1 VHRLALWIET
11 TLTPA
16 LGPFGVLVVT
26 FLDSSFLSFPEL
38 TDLLVVAGAAGSPA
52 QAPLFAAM
60 ATLGSLAGCLTLW
73 EVGRRGG
80 DERLLQRFGPER
92 VARVRSAFGRF
103 DVLALAVPALLPPP
117 MPFKIFVLTAAVLG
131 MPRRRFALTLL
142 VARGLVG
149 AGRRLRRGGP
159 AAAAAVR
166 RVVRRPRA
174 DDRAGC
180 GRRAGPGAGLA
191 PAAETQ
197 GIAAYDPREA
207 AERLSPEGGAPVHRA
222 RAASR
227 PRAGP
232 PRGRAGRRRAP
243 SRRDAPSG
251 RARPGRRCGA

>member
-142 VARGLVG
+142 VARALRYAAWSALGVAYGEEGLRLLQRFDAWFAAHARTIGLG
-149 AGRRLRRGGP
+149 AVAVLVLALAWRLRP
-159 AAAAAVR
+159 
-166 RVVRRPRA
+166 RPK
-174 DDRAGC
+174 G
-180 GRRAGPGAGLA
+180 
-191 PAAETQ
+191 
-197 GIAAYDPREA
+197 
-207 AERLSPEGGAPVHRA
+207 
-222 RAASR
+222 
-227 PRAGP
+227 
-232 PRGRAGRRRAP
+232 
-243 SRRDAPSG
+243 
-251 RARPGRRCGA
+251 